1 MVPFLYLSTD
11 IYLVNQLLTEVVLNI
26 IALVFICLTG
36 SSVLASLFYF
46 MLLYPHFSYIGFIII
61 FIIYFFCFLIFAVPV
76 QIWLRKRP
84 KLFSVKQLLSY
95 FTVAFL
101 VTMLVFL
108 IYGNPDLTQV
118 FLISS
123 FHSIVFWLLDS
134 ILLKDKKLQ

>member
-1 MVPFLYLSTD
+1 MPFLYLSLD

-26 IALVFICLTG
+26 IALVFICLTC

-61 FIIYFFCFLIFAVPV
+61 FIIYFLCFLIFAVPI

-84 KLFSVKQLLSY
+84 KLFSIKQLLIY
-95 FTVAFL
+95 FSVAFL
-101 VTMLVFL
+101 VTILLFL

-134 ILLKDKKLQ
+134 TLLKDKRI

>member
-1 MVPFLYLSTD
+1 M
-11 IYLVNQLLTEVVLNI
+11 LLEVVLNI

-61 FIIYFFCFLIFAVPV
+61 FIIYFLCFLIFAVPI

-84 KLFSVKQLLSY
+84 KLFSIKQLLIY
-95 FTVAFL
+95 FSVAFL

-108 IYGNPDLTQV
+108 IYDNLDFPQV
-118 FLISS
+118 LLISS
-123 FHSIVFWLLDS
+123 YHSIVFWLLDS
-134 ILLKDKKLQ
+134 ILLKAKKI